1 MFSIRIALDWTP
13 NTNHIG
19 FFVAQ
24 ELGFYKEYGVDITI
38 IHPGSDNYLLTPA
51 KKLILG
57 EVDFAIAPSETV
69 ISLHTKPQPFQV
81 TAVAALLQEDLSAI
95 VTLASSEISCPRMLD
110 GKTYA
115 SYKARYEDDI
125 VRKMIINN
133 GGKGEIQIIYPE
145 KLGIWDTLLAGK
157 ADATWI
163 FTNWEGVEA
172 EQKGISLNSFRLS
185 DYHIPYS
192 YSPVL
197 LSATDKIDKHY
208 KHYRQFLQAT
218 KQGFL
223 YAQQHVEEAARI
235 LEKHMSVRDCAGV
248 NVIRSLKQTAPFYGT
263 AETWGVMQPDKIRL
277 FLEWLQEHALE
288 PNASRLHDRFSNEL
302 L

>member
-19 FFVAQ
+19 FFIAQ
-24 ELGFYKEYGVDITI
+24 ELGLYEEYGVRVTI
-38 IHPGSDNYLLTPA
+38 IHPGTDNYSLTPA
-51 KKLILG
+51 KKLALG
-57 EVDFAIAPSETV
+57 EVDFVIAPSETV
-69 ISLHTKPQPFQV
+69 ISLNTKPQPFAV
-81 TAVAALLQEDLSAI
+81 SAVAALLQEDLSAI
-95 VTLASSEISCPRMLD
+95 VTLASSGINHPQMLD
-110 GKTYA
+110 GKKYA

-125 VRKMIINN
+125 VRQMIMND
-133 GGKGEIQIIYPE
+133 GGKGEIQISYPD

-163 FTNWEGVEA
+163 FTNWEGIEA
-172 EQKGISLNSFRLS
+172 EHKGILLNIFRLS
-185 DYHIPYS
+185 DYNIPYS

-197 LSATDKIDKHY
+197 LSASDKVDTNH

-223 YAQQHVEEAARI
+223 YAQQHVEKAASI
-235 LEKHMSVRDCAGV
+235 LEPHMSARDRAGV
-248 NVIRSLKQTAPFYGT
+248 NVLRSLQQTAPFYGT
-263 AETWGVMQPDKIRL
+263 VETWGIMQPGKTRL
-277 FLEWLQEHALE
+277 FLEWLQERGLE
-288 PNASRLHDRFSNEL
+288 PNASYLHDRFSNEL